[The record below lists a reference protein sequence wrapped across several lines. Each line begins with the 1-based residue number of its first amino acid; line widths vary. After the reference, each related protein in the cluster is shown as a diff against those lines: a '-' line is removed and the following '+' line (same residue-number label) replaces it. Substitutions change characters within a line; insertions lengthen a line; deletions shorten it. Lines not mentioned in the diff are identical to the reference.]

1 MCSGVRIIL
10 GGTHVHNARSFI
22 DEVIH
27 ATGTGARDQASDQS
41 HKKRPLM

>member
-1 MCSGVRIIL
+1 MFSGVRIIL

-22 DEVIH
+22 DDVIH
-27 ATGTGARDQASDQS
+27 AVATGARDQSDQS